1 VNFRYR
7 KQAAC
12 LSIFAVGLLSMTGC
26 GGQSHEA
33 ITDSMMTSMDK
44 FADIL
49 ASVKDEASAK
59 AAVSQL
65 DNLTASVKELAEK
78 AKALGDPPK
87 EIQTKIEEKMKAKQS
102 ELQQKMNA
110 SMMNLMSNPALMQII
125 TPALTKFAEAMGPGN
140 LGNAPDPGQ

>member
-1 VNFRYR
+1 MNSRFR

-12 LSIFAVGLLSMTGC
+12 FAIFAVGLLSMTGC

-33 ITDSMMTSMDK
+33 IADSMMKSMDQ

-59 AAVSQL
+59 AAATQL
-65 DNLTASVKELAEK
+65 ETLTASVKALADK
-78 AKALGDPPK
+78 RKALGDPPK

-102 ELQQKMNA
+102 ELQEKMNA

-125 TPALTKFAEAMGPGN
+125 APAMGKLAEAMGPGSSATPP
-140 LGNAPDPGQ
+140 GPGQ